1 VKSDELIRQAYGKKS
16 LLCVGLD
23 PSEEALPPAVWRG
36 GPPSM
41 EAYLREVIE
50 ATQPCAIAYKF
61 NVAFYERWGVEG
73 WAMLSR
79 LREALPPSVLTIA
92 DAKRGDIAHTSRA
105 YAEAFL
111 GQLGFDA
118 VTVHP
123 YLGWEGL
130 KPFWDWPGKW
140 VFVLVRTTQAPSWQ
154 GDVWQRVVREKPFSS
169 AEIGWVWG
177 ACHGAELK
185 TLRELDPVSW
195 LLMPGLGAQGGQL
208 PAGAPLFPALIVVGR
223 AILKAPHT
231 ASEWAAQTASF
242 LP

>member
-1 VKSDELIRQAYGKKS
+1 
-16 LLCVGLD
+16 
-23 PSEEALPPAVWRG
+23 
-36 GPPSM
+36 
-41 EAYLREVIE
+41 
-50 ATQPCAIAYKF
+50 
-61 NVAFYERWGVEG
+61 
-73 WAMLSR
+73 ML
-79 LREALPPSVLTIA
+79 AIA

-123 YLGWEGL
+123 YLGWAGL

-140 VFVLVRTTQAPSWQ
+140 VFVLVRTTEAPSWQ
-154 GDVWQRVVREKPFSS
+154 RDIWPRVVQEKPISS

-185 TLRELDPVSW
+185 SLRALDPASW
-195 LLMPGLGAQGGQL
+195 LLVPGLGAQGGQL
-208 PAGAPLFPALIVVGR
+208 PAGAPLFPALLVVGR
-223 AILKAPHT
+223 AILTAPHT
-231 ASEWAAQTASF
+231 ASHWAAQTASF